1 MIHAHHPPVPLTF
14 VDFHTHMCLFG
25 HLRPI
30 FVNPPDNHP
39 ATFPAPTALVP
50 GGAMCTAGMAMLG
63 FALQP
68 TRLHAMHLLMRHF
81 LMKIMLNPP
90 EQASPICFSLPGP
103 LQPIISSLC

>member
-50 GGAMCTAGMAMLG
+50 GGAMRTAGMAMRG

-68 TRLHAMHLLMRHF
+68 TQLLATRLLMWHF
-81 LMKIMLNPP
+81 LIEISLNPAQ
-90 EQASPICFSLPGP
+90 QARTICFGLPRPGP
-103 LQPIISSLC
+103 